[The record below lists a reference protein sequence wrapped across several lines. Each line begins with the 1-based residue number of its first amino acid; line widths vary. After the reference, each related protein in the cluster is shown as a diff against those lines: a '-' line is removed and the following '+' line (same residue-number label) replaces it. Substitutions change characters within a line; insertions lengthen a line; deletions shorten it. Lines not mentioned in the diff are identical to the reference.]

1 LPIAGRKINACGEAL
16 TVEVVDLWT
25 RRHASALRTAL
36 RMTNEMFAGTLGTAV
51 RTVAKWNAQPGL
63 VPVPELQRAL
73 DTELSRVPEDV
84 QARFALLISGSGTRP
99 ASARH
104 GDDGG
109 AIDLRMTHDL
119 AVGDALRWLDSHAG
133 WPAGE
138 ARRRVRLEL
147 SALDMDKLETLA
159 QRRGNVGRAELADAL
174 NAYYSPKAPYRF
186 YAFGHGGQQ
195 LMTSVV
201 TQPEWL
207 DLALPLGQGR
217 DKLTLDPGKQS
228 PPQLL
233 RDVAVDAA
241 VCRLAET
248 LATGTRMVNAPIYR
262 LLGTGISAHGL
273 NDTVALSRFVD
284 YALTLDLLEN
294 ELADTVSQGEP
305 TTPGDLPLRDRYLPT
320 ARALTDVGS
329 RLCVGGPL
337 ALLAIARSG
346 RRRRGGAP
354 DYVLLLQ
361 EQSGRVL
368 NSARRLAVIPKAF
381 HAPLADF
388 GDDAQISATI
398 EREMEEELFGRA
410 EVDSTCDEQ
419 RRADPMHISSLSA
432 PMRWLIDH
440 ADPSTWQIEC
450 TGFGINAMT
459 GCFEVASL
467 IVINDT
473 DWWDEFGGAIQANWE
488 TEGLRRYSSLDYHQ
502 VAALICDPA
511 WSNEGLFAFCQAI
524 RRLSQVGG
532 DRVNLPTIE
541 LEP

>member
-1 LPIAGRKINACGEAL
+1 
-16 TVEVVDLWT
+16 
-25 RRHASALRTAL
+25 
-36 RMTNEMFAGTLGTAV
+36 
-51 RTVAKWNAQPGL
+51 
-63 VPVPELQRAL
+63 
-73 DTELSRVPEDV
+73 
-84 QARFALLISGSGTRP
+84 LISYGGTRL
-99 ASARH
+99 ASPRD

-119 AVGDALRWLDSHAG
+119 AVSDALRWLDSHAG
-133 WPAGE
+133 WPVGE

-159 QRRGNVGRAELADAL
+159 QRRGNVARAELAGAL

-186 YAFGHGGQQ
+186 YAFSHGGHQ
-195 LMTSVV
+195 LVTSVV
-201 TQPEWL
+201 TQPAWL

-217 DKLTLDPGKQS
+217 DNLTLDPGRQS
-228 PPQLL
+228 PPQPL
-233 RDVAVDAA
+233 RGVAVDAA
-241 VCRLAET
+241 VRRLAQT
-248 LATGTRMVNAPIYR
+248 LATGTRMVNAPLYR
-262 LLGTGISAHGL
+262 LLGTGISARGL
-273 NDTVALSRFVD
+273 DDTVALSRFVD

-294 ELADTVSQGEP
+294 ELTDIVSQGKP

-320 ARALTDVGS
+320 THALTDVNS
-329 RLCVGGPL
+329 RLCAGGPL

-346 RRRRGGAP
+346 RRRRGGDP

-361 EQSGRVL
+361 ERSGRVL

-410 EVDSTCDEQ
+410 EVDSTCDDQ

-432 PMRWLIDH
+432 PMRWLVDH

-459 GCFEVASL
+459 GCFEFASL

-488 TEGLRRYSSLDYHQ
+488 TEEMRRYSSLDYHQ

-524 RRLSQVGG
+524 RRLSQIGG

>member
-1 LPIAGRKINACGEAL
+1 
-16 TVEVVDLWT
+16 VEVVELWT
-25 RRHASALRTAL
+25 GRHASALRAAL

-51 RTVAKWNAQPGL
+51 RTVAKWNAQPDL

-73 DTELSRVPEDV
+73 DTELSRAPKDV
-84 QARFALLISGSGTRP
+84 QARFALLISDRGARP
-99 ASARH
+99 ASLRD

-109 AIDLRMTHDL
+109 AIDMRLTYDL
-119 AVGDALRWLDSHAG
+119 AVSDAMRWLDSHAG

-147 SALDMDKLETLA
+147 GALDLDRLETLA
-159 QRRGNVGRAELADAL
+159 QRRGNVSRAELADAL
-174 NAYYSPKAPYRF
+174 KAYYSPSAPHRF
-186 YAFGHGGQQ
+186 YAFSYGGQQ

-201 TQPEWL
+201 TRLEWL

-217 DKLTLDPGKQS
+217 DNLTLDPGKQS
-228 PPQLL
+228 PRQPL
-233 RDVAVDAA
+233 RGVAVDAA
-241 VCRLAET
+241 VRRLAET
-248 LATGTRMVNAPIYR
+248 LATGTRMVNAPLYR
-262 LLGTGISAHGL
+262 LLGTGVSARGL
-273 NDTVALSRFVD
+273 NASVALSRFVD

-294 ELADTVSQGEP
+294 ELTDTVSQGAP
-305 TTPGDLPLRDRYLPT
+305 TAPGNLPLRDHYLPT
-320 ARALTDVGS
+320 TQALTDVGS
-329 RLCVGGPL
+329 RLCAGGPL
-337 ALLAIARSG
+337 ALLAVARSG

-361 EQSGRVL
+361 QRSGRVL

-388 GDDAQISATI
+388 GDDAQVSATI

-410 EVDSTCDEQ
+410 EVDSTCDEH
-419 RRADPMHISSLSA
+419 RHADPMHISSLSA
-432 PMRWLIDH
+432 PMRWLVDH

-450 TGFGINAMT
+450 TGFGINALT
-459 GCFEVASL
+459 GCFEFACL

-488 TEGLRRYSSLDYHQ
+488 TEGMRRYSSLDYHQ
-502 VAALICDPA
+502 VAALLCDPA

-524 RRLSQVGG
+524 RRLRQVGG

>member
-1 LPIAGRKINACGEAL
+1 
-16 TVEVVDLWT
+16 VEVVDLWT
-25 RRHASALRTAL
+25 GRHASALRAAL

-51 RTVAKWNAQPGL
+51 RTVAKWNAQPDL

-73 DTELSRVPEDV
+73 DTELSRAPKDV
-84 QARFALLISGSGTRP
+84 QARFALLISDGGPRR
-99 ASARH
+99 ASLRD

-119 AVGDALRWLDSHAG
+119 AVSDALRWLDSRAG

-147 SALDMDKLETLA
+147 GALDMDRLETLA

-174 NAYYSPKAPYRF
+174 KAYYSPRAPYRF
-186 YAFGHGGQQ
+186 YTFSHGGQQ
-195 LMTSVV
+195 WMTSVV

-217 DKLTLDPGKQS
+217 DNLEFDPGRQS
-228 PPQLL
+228 PQPL
-233 RDVAVDAA
+233 RGVAVDAA
-241 VCRLAET
+241 VRRLAET
-248 LATGTRMVNAPIYR
+248 LATGTRMVNAPLYR
-262 LLGTGISAHGL
+262 LLGTDISARGL
-273 NDTVALSRFVD
+273 TGTVALSRFVD
-284 YALTLDLLEN
+284 YALTFDLLEN
-294 ELADTVSQGEP
+294 ELTDTVSQGEV
-305 TTPGDLPLRDRYLPT
+305 TIPGSLPLRDHYLPT
-320 ARALTDVGS
+320 TQALTDVGS
-329 RLCVGGPL
+329 RLCAGGPL
-337 ALLAIARSG
+337 ALLAIARPG

-361 EQSGRVL
+361 ERSGRVL

-381 HAPLADF
+381 HAPLVDF

-432 PMRWLIDH
+432 PMRWLVDH

-459 GCFEVASL
+459 GCCEFASL
-467 IVINDT
+467 IVINDS

-524 RRLSQVGG
+524 RRLSQLGG

>member
-1 LPIAGRKINACGEAL
+1 M
-16 TVEVVDLWT
+16 EVVDLWT
-25 RRHASALRTAL
+25 GRHASALRAAL

-51 RTVAKWNAQPGL
+51 RTVAKWNAQPDL

-73 DTELSRVPEDV
+73 DTELSRAPKDV
-84 QARFALLISGSGTRP
+84 QARFALLISDGATR
-99 ASARH
+99 SARLRA

-119 AVGDALRWLDSHAG
+119 AISDALRWLDSHAG

-147 SALDMDKLETLA
+147 GALDVDRLETVA
-159 QRRGNVGRAELADAL
+159 ERRGNVGRAELADAL
-174 NAYYSPKAPYRF
+174 KAYYSAEAPYRF
-186 YAFGHGGQQ
+186 YAFSHGGQQ
-195 LMTSVV
+195 LATSVV

-217 DKLTLDPGKQS
+217 DNLTLDPGKQS
-228 PPQLL
+228 PPQPLQG
-233 RDVAVDAA
+233 VAVDAA
-241 VCRLAET
+241 VRRLTET
-248 LATGTRMVNAPIYR
+248 LATGTRMVNAPLYR
-262 LLGTGISAHGL
+262 LLGTGISAYGL
-273 NDTVALSRFVD
+273 NDTVAVSRFVD

-294 ELADTVSQGEP
+294 ELADAVSEGEP

-320 ARALTDVGS
+320 AQALTDVGS
-329 RLCVGGPL
+329 RLCAGGPL

-361 EQSGRVL
+361 ERSGRVL

-381 HAPLADF
+381 HAPLVDF

-432 PMRWLIDH
+432 PMRWLVDH

-450 TGFGINAMT
+450 T
-459 GCFEVASL
+459 
-467 IVINDT
+467 
-473 DWWDEFGGAIQANWE
+473 
-488 TEGLRRYSSLDYHQ
+488 
-502 VAALICDPA
+502 
-511 WSNEGLFAFCQAI
+511 AI
-524 RRLSQVGG
+524 RHQRD
-532 DRVNLPTIE
+532 DRVLRVR
-541 LEP
+541 LAHCDQ

>member
-1 LPIAGRKINACGEAL
+1 
-16 TVEVVDLWT
+16 VEVVDLWT
-25 RRHASALRTAL
+25 GRHASALRTAL

-73 DTELSRVPEDV
+73 DTALSRAPEDV
-84 QARFALLISGSGTRP
+84 QARFALLISGSGTHP
-99 ASARH
+99 ASARD

-159 QRRGNVGRAELADAL
+159 QRRGNVGRAELAGAL

-186 YAFGHGGQQ
+186 YAFSHGGQQ

-207 DLALPLGQGR
+207 GLALPLGQGR
-217 DKLTLDPGKQS
+217 DNLTLDPGKQS

-248 LATGTRMVNAPIYR
+248 LATGTRMVNAPVYR

-273 NDTVALSRFVD
+273 DDTVALSRFVD

-294 ELADTVSQGEP
+294 ELTDTVSQGEP
-305 TTPGDLPLRDRYLPT
+305 TTPGDLPLRDHYLPT

-329 RLCVGGPL
+329 RLCAGGPL

-346 RRRRGGAP
+346 RRLRGGAP

-361 EQSGRVL
+361 ERSGRVL

-410 EVDSTCDEQ
+410 EVDSTGDEQ
-419 RRADPMHISSLSA
+419 RRADPIHISSLSA

-459 GCFEVASL
+459 GCFEFASL

-488 TEGLRRYSSLDYHQ
+488 TEGMRRYSSLDYHQ